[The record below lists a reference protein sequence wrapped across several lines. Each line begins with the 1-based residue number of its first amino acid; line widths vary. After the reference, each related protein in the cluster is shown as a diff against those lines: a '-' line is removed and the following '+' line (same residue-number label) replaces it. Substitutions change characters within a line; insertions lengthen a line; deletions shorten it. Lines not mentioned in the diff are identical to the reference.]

1 MSMTDPFPLTPQIV
15 RGLNDKLYEKRK
27 AAALE
32 IEKIIR
38 DYLQENDFDSIKQ
51 IIKTLNNDFAYSI
64 VPNSRNGG
72 LISLAAAAIA
82 LGPHVDKYL
91 EDIVPPVLSCFI
103 DQDSRVRYYACE
115 SMYNITKVARGL
127 ILKYFNE
134 IFDALSKLAA
144 DSELSVKNGAELLD
158 RLIKDVV
165 SEHSIYYYPNDENL
179 TSEERRNM
187 AIYRGENGEMLQRPN
202 HVTMFSIS
210 RFIPLLSERIHSL
223 NPFTRQFLVQWISV
237 LDTIPDIELVAYLP
251 DYLDGLFNYLSDP
264 NMDVRV
270 ATLNVLSEFLR
281 EIRQISE
288 IQSHQQKINN
298 EKQREMEKIKLI
310 EDNQNNLNEHNNNN
324 NQNAESEK
332 LEDKISN
339 EDNNQIVKA
348 DHTVESNELA
358 QESSY
363 PYVFG
368 QNIVLDYPRMIKI
381 LEPYLAS
388 NDEET
393 QATALKWINE
403 FILLVKETM
412 LPFIPMLLNSVLP
425 SLSHSSQDIRIIA
438 NETNLNLYKLIYE
451 ISVKELNVNDPN
463 NNDKD
468 KKDNEKK
475 EKETKTFD
483 FQETVNVIIDQF
495 QHEQEE
501 TRTASMD
508 WLLML
513 HKKAPSQV
521 ISTDKTI
528 LSSLLKGLSDS
539 SEEVIK
545 RDLQLLA
552 QIAHYSDENYF
563 TQFIVNLLSLFSA
576 DRRLLENRGSL
587 IIRQLCVTLNPE
599 KIYITFA
606 EILEKEEDLE
616 FASIMIQNLNIILIT
631 ASELVELR
639 KKLKHL
645 ETKEG
650 SQLFISLYK
659 SWSHN
664 PIATFSLCL
673 LAQAYA
679 HAAYLLQIFS
689 ELEITVNFLIQ
700 VDKLVQLL
708 ESPVFTY
715 LRLQLLEP
723 EKYPALFK
731 CLYGL
736 LMFLPQ
742 SSAFATLRNRLNS
755 VSSMVTLNYNES
767 INQLIQ
773 TNLMVYQTLSSSPLS
788 NPKLSTSNVNSTS
801 SSPNINGSNDNLSGS
816 SSGLFGGKMKD
827 QKKQLLKQQ
836 QQQLQLQLQLQQ
848 LQMQQL
854 QLQQQRYQQQP
865 TYDNIKWNE
874 LSNHFKTAQAK
885 HERSKH
891 SSRHSHSQNSE
902 SRSSSKQHRKSRMN
916 SIKEDQWQNEN
927 TKRSSLER
935 LDRSYHEH
943 HSSLNNGNSSNTTN
957 SNSAPLI
964 ATEAYPKH
972 SSSLKKESNTSKEL
986 PVIPAVSETT
996 K

>member
-1 MSMTDPFPLTPQIV
+1 MTDPFPLTPQIV

-38 DYLQENDFDSIKQ
+38 DYLQENDFDRIKQ

-82 LGPHVDKYL
+82 LGPNVDKYL
-91 EDIVPPVLSCFI
+91 EDIVPPVLSCFT

-187 AIYRGENGEMLQRPN
+187 AIYRDENGEMLQRPN
-202 HVTMFSIS
+202 HITIFSVP

-237 LDTIPDIELVAYLP
+237 LDTIPDIELIAYLP

-288 IQSHQQKINN
+288 IQSHQQKINK
-298 EKQREMEKIKLI
+298 EKRKEIIKSKKLI
-310 EDNQNNLNEHNNNN
+310 KNKKENSTMEIQNQN
-324 NQNAESEK
+324 
-332 LEDKISN
+332 
-339 EDNNQIVKA
+339 QIENV
-348 DHTVESNELA
+348 TVNKNESNEVNNEN
-358 QESSY
+358 QEVSNEVKDNNEQKSSY

-412 LPFIPMLLNSVLP
+412 LPFIPMLLDSVLP
-425 SLSHSSQDIRIIA
+425 SLSHSSQDILLYIYIYLLYFII
-438 NETNLNLYKLIYE
+438 LILYTE
-451 ISVKELNVNDPN
+451 S
-463 NNDKD
+463 
-468 KKDNEKK
+468 
-475 EKETKTFD
+475 KTFN
-483 FQETVNVIIDQF
+483 FQETVNVIINQF

-563 TQFIVNLLSLFSA
+563 TQFMVNLLSLFST

-599 KIYITFA
+599 KIYITFS

-639 KKLKHL
+639 KKLRHL

-650 SQLFISLYK
+650 SQLFVSLYK

-742 SSAFATLRNRLNS
+742 SSAFATLRNRLSS
-755 VSSMVTLNYNES
+755 VSSMVTLNFNES

-773 TNLMVYQTLSSSPLS
+773 TNLMLSQSLSSSPL
-788 NPKLSTSNVNSTS
+788 NNQKLSNSNIN
-801 SSPNINGSNDNLSGS
+801 SSPSSPIIYNTSHDSPGS
-816 SSGLFGGKMKD
+816 SSGGLFSGK
-827 QKKQLLKQQ
+827 
-836 QQQLQLQLQLQQ
+836 
-848 LQMQQL
+848 
-854 QLQQQRYQQQP
+854 R
-865 TYDNIKWNE
+865 
-874 LSNHFKTAQAK
+874 
-885 HERSKH
+885 
-891 SSRHSHSQNSE
+891 
-902 SRSSSKQHRKSRMN
+902 
-916 SIKEDQWQNEN
+916 
-927 TKRSSLER
+927 
-935 LDRSYHEH
+935 
-943 HSSLNNGNSSNTTN
+943 
-957 SNSAPLI
+957 
-964 ATEAYPKH
+964 
-972 SSSLKKESNTSKEL
+972 
-986 PVIPAVSETT
+986 
-996 K
+996 

>member
-38 DYLQENDFDSIKQ
+38 DYLQENDFDRIKQ

-91 EDIVPPVLSCFI
+91 EDIVPPVLSCFA

-165 SEHSIYYYPNDENL
+165 SEHSVYYYPNDENL

-288 IQSHQQKINN
+288 IQSHQQKINK
-298 EKQREMEKIKLI
+298 EKQKEIEKTKLI
-310 EDNQNNLNEHNNNN
+310 KNNDDNLINDDNQII
-324 NQNAESEK
+324 ESDR
-332 LEDKISN
+332 LESKISTQ
-339 EDNNQIVKA
+339 DNKQIINS
-348 DHTVESNELA
+348 DQIIDNDELVQE

-451 ISVKELNVNDPN
+451 TSIKELNVNDSN
-463 NNDKD
+463 NSEKD
-468 KKDNEKK
+468 KK
-475 EKETKTFD
+475 EKEENDEESKTFD

-639 KKLKHL
+639 KK
-645 ETKEG
+645 TK
-650 SQLFISLYK
+650 
-659 SWSHN
+659 
-664 PIATFSLCL
+664 
-673 LAQAYA
+673 
-679 HAAYLLQIFS
+679 
-689 ELEITVNFLIQ
+689 
-700 VDKLVQLL
+700 
-708 ESPVFTY
+708 
-715 LRLQLLEP
+715 
-723 EKYPALFK
+723 
-731 CLYGL
+731 
-736 LMFLPQ
+736 
-742 SSAFATLRNRLNS
+742 
-755 VSSMVTLNYNES
+755 
-767 INQLIQ
+767 
-773 TNLMVYQTLSSSPLS
+773 
-788 NPKLSTSNVNSTS
+788 TS
-801 SSPNINGSNDNLSGS
+801 
-816 SSGLFGGKMKD
+816 
-827 QKKQLLKQQ
+827 
-836 QQQLQLQLQLQQ
+836 
-848 LQMQQL
+848 
-854 QLQQQRYQQQP
+854 
-865 TYDNIKWNE
+865 
-874 LSNHFKTAQAK
+874 
-885 HERSKH
+885 
-891 SSRHSHSQNSE
+891 
-902 SRSSSKQHRKSRMN
+902 
-916 SIKEDQWQNEN
+916 
-927 TKRSSLER
+927 
-935 LDRSYHEH
+935 
-943 HSSLNNGNSSNTTN
+943 
-957 SNSAPLI
+957 
-964 ATEAYPKH
+964 
-972 SSSLKKESNTSKEL
+972 
-986 PVIPAVSETT
+986 
-996 K
+996 

>member
-1 MSMTDPFPLTPQIV
+1 MTDPFPLTPQIV

-38 DYLQENDFDSIKQ
+38 DYLQENDFDRIKQ

-82 LGPHVDKYL
+82 LGPNVDKYL
-91 EDIVPPVLSCFI
+91 EDIVPPVLSCFS

-202 HVTMFSIS
+202 HMTIFSVS

-288 IQSHQQKINN
+288 IQSHQQKINK
-298 EKQREMEKIKLI
+298 EKQKELEKAKLI
-310 EDNQNNLNEHNNNN
+310 RNSQEQGNEIELDKNLESQEH
-324 NQNAESEK
+324 
-332 LEDKISN
+332 
-339 EDNNQIVKA
+339 
-348 DHTVESNELA
+348 VEPELNDPENK
-358 QESSY
+358 QELVDSDELIQEPESSY

-451 ISVKELNVNDPN
+451 TSINDLNTNKNNKKQEEEVNEEQEL
-463 NNDKD
+463 
-468 KKDNEKK
+468 
-475 EKETKTFD
+475 FD
-483 FQETVNVIIDQF
+483 FQETVNVVIDQF

-539 SEEVIK
+539 SEDVIK

-563 TQFIVNLLSLFSA
+563 TQFMVNLLSLFST

-650 SQLFISLYK
+650 SQLFVSLYK

-755 VSSMVTLNYNES
+755 VSSMVTLNFNES

-773 TNLMVYQTLSSSPLS
+773 TNLMISQGLSSSPLNNKQLS
-788 NPKLSTSNVNSTS
+788 NSNLNSSS
-801 SSPNINGSNDNLSGS
+801 SSPNMYNSIHDSPGGS
-816 SSGLFGGKMKD
+816 SSGLFGKSSKD
-827 QKKQLLKQQ
+827 QKKQQQLLKQQ
-836 QQQLQLQLQLQQ
+836 QQQQQQLQLQIQLQQ
-848 LQMQQL
+848 LQLQQL

-874 LSNHFKTAQAK
+874 LSNHFKTVQSK

-891 SSRHSHSQNSE
+891 SSSRHSHSQNNE
-902 SRSSSKQHRKSRMN
+902 SRSNSKQHRKSRLA
-916 SIKEDQWQNEN
+916 SSKEDMWKNDGS
-927 TKRSSLER
+927 KHSS
-935 LDRSYHEH
+935 LDRSLDKNYIER
-943 HSSLNNGNSSNTTN
+943 HSSISNVNLNNMNA
-957 SNSAPLI
+957 NSAPLI
-964 ATEAYPKH
+964 ATEAYPKA
-972 SSSLKKESNTSKEL
+972 SGSLKSKESNTSKEL
-986 PVIPAVSETT
+986 PVLPTLT
-996 K
+996 GYK

>member
-1 MSMTDPFPLTPQIV
+1 MTDPFPLTPQIV

-38 DYLQENDFDSIKQ
+38 DYLQENDFDRIKQ

-82 LGPHVDKYL
+82 LGPNVDKYL
-91 EDIVPPVLSCFI
+91 EDIVPPVLSCFS

-202 HVTMFSIS
+202 HMTIFSVS

-288 IQSHQQKINN
+288 IQSHQQKINK
-298 EKQREMEKIKLI
+298 EKQKELEKAKLI
-310 EDNQNNLNEHNNNN
+310 RNSQEQGNEIELDKNLESQEH
-324 NQNAESEK
+324 
-332 LEDKISN
+332 
-339 EDNNQIVKA
+339 
-348 DHTVESNELA
+348 VEPELNDPENK
-358 QESSY
+358 QELVDSDELIQEPESSY

-403 FILLVKETM
+403 FILLVKET
-412 LPFIPMLLNSVLP
+412 I
-425 SLSHSSQDIRIIA
+425 IIA

-451 ISVKELNVNDPN
+451 TSINDLNTNKNNKKQEEEVNEEQEL
-463 NNDKD
+463 
-468 KKDNEKK
+468 
-475 EKETKTFD
+475 FD
-483 FQETVNVIIDQF
+483 FQETVNVVIDQF

-539 SEEVIK
+539 SEDVIK

-563 TQFIVNLLSLFSA
+563 TQFMVNLLSLFST

-650 SQLFISLYK
+650 SQLFVSLYK

-755 VSSMVTLNYNES
+755 VSSM
-767 INQLIQ
+767 
-773 TNLMVYQTLSSSPLS
+773 TNLMISQGLSSSPLNNKQLS
-788 NPKLSTSNVNSTS
+788 NSNLNSSS
-801 SSPNINGSNDNLSGS
+801 SSPNMYNSIHDSPGGS
-816 SSGLFGGKMKD
+816 SSGLFG
-827 QKKQLLKQQ
+827 
-836 QQQLQLQLQLQQ
+836 
-848 LQMQQL
+848 
-854 QLQQQRYQQQP
+854 
-865 TYDNIKWNE
+865 
-874 LSNHFKTAQAK
+874 
-885 HERSKH
+885 
-891 SSRHSHSQNSE
+891 
-902 SRSSSKQHRKSRMN
+902 
-916 SIKEDQWQNEN
+916 
-927 TKRSSLER
+927 KR
-935 LDRSYHEH
+935 
-943 HSSLNNGNSSNTTN
+943 
-957 SNSAPLI
+957 
-964 ATEAYPKH
+964 
-972 SSSLKKESNTSKEL
+972 
-986 PVIPAVSETT
+986 
-996 K
+996 

>member
-1 MSMTDPFPLTPQIV
+1 MSDFFPLTPDIV
-15 RGLNDKLYEKRK
+15 KGLNDKLYEKRK
-27 AAALE
+27 KAALE

-38 DYLQENDFDSIKQ
+38 DYLQEEDFDSIKK
-51 IIKTLNNDFAYSI
+51 IIKTLSNDFAYSI
-64 VPNSRNGG
+64 VAHSRNGG

-82 LGPHVDKYL
+82 LGNQHVDKYL
-91 EDIVPPVLSCFI
+91 EDIVPPVLSCFT

-115 SMYNITKVARGL
+115 SMYNITKMAGGL

-144 DSELSVKNGAELLD
+144 DTESNVKTGAELLD

-165 SEHSIYYYPNDENL
+165 SAHSIYYYPDDENFENL
-179 TSEERRNM
+179 TPEERKNM
-187 AIYRGENGEMLQRPN
+187 AIYRGEDGEMLQRTN
-202 HVTMFSIS
+202 HVTMFSVP
-210 RFIPLLSERIHSL
+210 RFIPLLSERIRSL
-223 NPFTRQFLVQWISV
+223 NPYTRQFLVQWISV

-251 DYLDGLFNYLSDP
+251 DFLDGLFSYLSDN

-288 IQSHQQKINN
+288 IQSHQKKINK
-298 EKQREMEKIKLI
+298 EKQKDLKLI
-310 EDNQNNLNEHNNNN
+310 KGNEN
-324 NQNAESEK
+324 NQSVQDINQKNEQNI
-332 LEDKISN
+332 IS
-339 EDNNQIVKA
+339 DQMTNN
-348 DHTVESNELA
+348 DELVQE

-368 QNIVLDYPRMIKI
+368 QNIKLDYPRMIKI
-381 LEPYLAS
+381 LEPYLVS

-403 FILLVKETM
+403 FILLLKETM
-412 LPFIPMLLNSVLP
+412 LPFIPMFLNSVLP

-451 ISVKELNVNDPN
+451 TSDDELSPN
-463 NNDKD
+463 ESKN
-468 KKDNEKK
+468 KK
-475 EKETKTFD
+475 EEDKSETFN

-495 QHEQEE
+495 QHDQEE

-528 LSSLLKGLSDS
+528 LSTLLKGLSDS

-650 SQLFISLYK
+650 SQLFVSLYK

-664 PIATFSLCL
+664 PVATFSLCL
-673 LAQAYA
+673 LSQAYA

-742 SSAFATLRNRLNS
+742 SSAFAILRNRLTS
-755 VSSMVTLNYNES
+755 VSSMVTLNFNETV
-767 INQLIQ
+767 NQLIQ
-773 TNLMVYQTLSSSPLS
+773 TNLMISQSLSSSPL
-788 NPKLSTSNVNSTS
+788 NQKIPSTSLTS
-801 SSPNINGSNDNLSGS
+801 SQSSPNIYAPHDSPGSS
-816 SSGLFGGKMKD
+816 SSGLFGGKSKD
-827 QKKQLLKQQ
+827 QKKQQLLRQQKLQQ
-836 QQQLQLQLQLQQ
+836 QQQFQIQLQLQQ
-848 LQMQQL
+848 LQLQQL
-854 QLQQQRYQQQP
+854 QIQQQRNQQQP
-865 TYDNIKWNE
+865 SYDNIKWNE
-874 LSNHFKTAQAK
+874 LSSHFKKVQER

-891 SSRHSHSQNSE
+891 SSRHSHSQNNE
-902 SRSSSKQHRKSRMN
+902 SRSSSKQHRKNR
-916 SIKEDQWQNEN
+916 
-927 TKRSSLER
+927 
-935 LDRSYHEH
+935 
-943 HSSLNNGNSSNTTN
+943 
-957 SNSAPLI
+957 A
-964 ATEAYPKH
+964 
-972 SSSLKKESNTSKEL
+972 NTSKDDTWQNDNRKRS
-986 PVIPAVSETT
+986 ISE
-996 K
+996 KKL

>member
-1 MSMTDPFPLTPQIV
+1 
-15 RGLNDKLYEKRK
+15 
-27 AAALE
+27 
-32 IEKIIR
+32 
-38 DYLQENDFDSIKQ
+38 
-51 IIKTLNNDFAYSI
+51 
-64 VPNSRNGG
+64 
-72 LISLAAAAIA
+72 
-82 LGPHVDKYL
+82 
-91 EDIVPPVLSCFI
+91 
-103 DQDSRVRYYACE
+103 
-115 SMYNITKVARGL
+115 MYNITKIARGL

-144 DSELSVKNGAELLD
+144 DTESNVKNGAELLD

-165 SEHSIYYYPNDENL
+165 SEHSMYYYPDDENFENL
-179 TSEERRNM
+179 TPEERKNM
-187 AIYRGENGEMLQRPN
+187 TIYRGENGEMLQRPN
-202 HVTMFSIS
+202 HATIFSVP
-210 RFIPLLSERIHSL
+210 RFIPLLSERIRSL
-223 NPFTRQFLVQWISV
+223 NPYTRQFLVQWISV
-237 LDTIPDIELVAYLP
+237 LDSLPDIELVAYLP
-251 DYLDGLFNYLSDP
+251 DYLDGLFSYLSDN

-288 IQSHQQKINN
+288 IQSHQKKINK
-298 EKQREMEKIKLI
+298 EKQKDLKLI
-310 EDNQNNLNEHNNNN
+310 KSNEN
-324 NQNAESEK
+324 NQSITQGINQKNEQNV
-332 LEDKISN
+332 ISDQM
-339 EDNNQIVKA
+339 DNN
-348 DHTVESNELA
+348 DELDQE

-368 QNIVLDYPRMIKI
+368 QNIKLDYPRMIKI
-381 LEPYLAS
+381 LEPYLVS

-403 FILLVKETM
+403 FILLLKETM

-451 ISVKELNVNDPN
+451 TSVNELSPNDSKN
-463 NNDKD
+463 
-468 KKDNEKK
+468 KKP
-475 EKETKTFD
+475 KTFN

-495 QHEQEE
+495 QHDQEE

-528 LSSLLKGLSDS
+528 LSTLLKGLSDS

-563 TQFIVNLLSLFSA
+563 TQFIVNLLSLFST

-650 SQLFISLYK
+650 SQLFVSLYK

-664 PIATFSLCL
+664 PVATFSLCL

-742 SSAFATLRNRLNS
+742 SSAFATLRNRLTS
-755 VSSMVTLNYNES
+755 VSSMVTLNFNETV
-767 INQLIQ
+767 NQLIQ
-773 TNLMVYQTLSSSPLS
+773 TNLMISQSLSSSPLNQKIS
-788 NPKLSTSNVNSTS
+788 SASLTSSQ
-801 SSPNINGSNDNLSGS
+801 SSPNIYATHDSPGS
-816 SSGLFGGKMKD
+816 SSSSLFGGKSKD
-827 QKKQLLKQQ
+827 QKKQQLLRQQKLQQ
-836 QQQLQLQLQLQQ
+836 QQQFQLQLQLQQ
-848 LQMQQL
+848 LQLQQL
-854 QLQQQRYQQQP
+854 QIQQQRNQQQP
-865 TYDNIKWNE
+865 SYDNIKWNE
-874 LSNHFKTAQAK
+874 LSSHFKKVQEK

-891 SSRHSHSQNSE
+891 SSRHSHSQNNE
-902 SRSSSKQHRKSRMN
+902 SRSSSKQHRKNRVN
-916 SIKEDQWQNEN
+916 TPKEDTWQNDKHNISEKN
-927 TKRSSLER
+927 YNER
-935 LDRSYHEH
+935 
-943 HSSLNNGNSSNTTN
+943 HSSVNNGNLNNSSNN
-957 SNSAPLI
+957 INVSSAPLI
-964 ATEAYPKH
+964 ATEAYPKQ
-972 SSSLKKESNTSKEL
+972 SSNSKSKESNTSKEL
-986 PVIPAVSETT
+986 PDIPSLSNSS